1 MLAWSSGDADCG
13 GAYVV
18 SEEGFL
24 LIVVGGAC
32 VLLVLGILELLWPTK
47 PRRPARR
54 AAHDAQLRSDDFVA
68 PVRLFEP
75 IAVRRPPVAIAPVP
89 PLAPPAP
96 LAPPPPVTP
105 LSLEPPLA
113 PSTPSPQSPEA
124 ESPAAELPEAWPLEA
139 EPPEV
144 RALEILPLEP
154 EPLEARLPEPLPPEP
169 QPPEPQPPEAEP
181 PEAELPEVVPLEAEP
196 PEVPAPE
203 ILPLEAEPLEAR
215 RPETLSPETLL
226 PEPEPLEP
234 SPAVEPP
241 PVVEAPTAEETPP
254 PLEVP
259 TPSRRLRRSKVSP
272 HARPHR
278 VLRARKTHG
287 VETPTPM
294 ARERA
299 PAPKTVETASRESFW
314 ASAGLPEPVPEA
326 RPGRDSPLVETCFAM
341 YQEKRY
347 AEVVMRAEEGLA
359 NVSDE
364 PPATLSHETAALWAV
379 LALAKQ
385 ALGDDEG
392 AGTALA
398 SAMEIAPETER
409 PTYRRHF
416 ATLTLDAARIRLA
429 RARSH
434 EVGDRVE
441 TIRAAIAW
449 LERGL
454 AVVPA
459 DGGLID
465 AREAAHEA
473 LWSAYE
479 RAVARLLQRQEFN
492 GARLLLR
499 EALEDPAL
507 PPARAEGFRTMFAGT
522 FGGEVGQL
530 TAKAIRSLQEAREPD
545 ALESLQRAEDLLAT
559 IPAEALPAKRR
570 EEVDQ
575 RLWWAYTELG
585 KRRVAAGD
593 AEKALGPLRHALGF
607 DSIGPDRQAETRTT
621 LVQALEGVSAARAVL
636 IRRLAEGGQRAA
648 AIARAEDLRALL
660 QSYTELGLTEDELA
674 TSTAQTHRLCAELG
688 LVDPA

>member
-1 MLAWSSGDADCG
+1 MLAWSSGDAYRG
-13 GAYVV
+13 GAYVL

-113 PSTPSPQSPEA
+113 PSTPSPESPEA

-144 RALEILPLEP
+144 RAPEILPLEP
-154 EPLEARLPEPLPPEP
+154 EPLEARLPE
-169 QPPEPQPPEAEP
+169 
-181 PEAELPEVVPLEAEP
+181 
-196 PEVPAPE
+196 
-203 ILPLEAEPLEAR
+203 I
-215 RPETLSPETLL
+215 LSPETLP

-234 SPAVEPP
+234 PPAVE
-241 PVVEAPTAEETPP
+241 VPTAEETPP
-254 PLEVP
+254 PLEVT

-287 VETPTPM
+287 VETPTPI

-449 LERGL
+449 FERGL

>member
-1 MLAWSSGDADCG
+1 MLAWSSGDAYRG
-13 GAYVV
+13 GAYVL

-113 PSTPSPQSPEA
+113 PSTPSPESPEA

-144 RALEILPLEP
+144 RAPEILPLEP
-154 EPLEARLPEPLPPEP
+154 EPLEARLPE
-169 QPPEPQPPEAEP
+169 
-181 PEAELPEVVPLEAEP
+181 
-196 PEVPAPE
+196 
-203 ILPLEAEPLEAR
+203 I
-215 RPETLSPETLL
+215 LSPETLP

-234 SPAVEPP
+234 PPAVE
-241 PVVEAPTAEETPP
+241 VPTAEETPP
-254 PLEVP
+254 PLEVT

-621 LVQALEGVSAARAVL
+621 LVQALEGVSAVRAVL